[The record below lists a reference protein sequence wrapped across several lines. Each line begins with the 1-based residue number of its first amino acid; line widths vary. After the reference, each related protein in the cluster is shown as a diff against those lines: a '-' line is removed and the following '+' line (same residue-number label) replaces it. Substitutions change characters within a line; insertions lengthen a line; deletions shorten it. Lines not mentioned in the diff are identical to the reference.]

1 MRIFVTG
8 AAGPLG
14 RTLTAAL
21 RRRGDAVVGQ
31 VRRRGGVDLVRNL
44 GAEPVMSDLTRARLL
59 AEAMSGCD
67 MVIHVAQFFDLWAPQ
82 LSSFHSVNVYGA
94 ENVMNAALEA
104 RVRRVVFVSSS
115 VTIGEQPGYW
125 GTEHTVHRGYTITP
139 YERSKVTAERAV
151 LRYRS
156 KGIEVVVVNP
166 ALVISSGDPGW
177 IGRLFT
183 DFISGR
189 RRRAPDAPLGWVSVE
204 DAAKGITLAATKG
217 QSGARYILSGD
228 TLSTRELMTR
238 VAKLASRPQPA
249 VLPRPLAIGSAAL
262 SEAVSGI
269 LGKRP
274 RFSVDEARF
283 TTSGFRVDGGHASV
297 ALGLE
302 YTPMARYLP
311 PVVASYRNVA
321 LRMSS

>member
-14 RTLTAAL
+14 RALTAAL

-31 VRRRGGVDLVRNL
+31 VRRRSGVEVLRNL

-59 AEAMSGCD
+59 AEAMSDCD
-67 MVIHVAQFFDLWAPQ
+67 MAIHVAQFFDLWAPQ
-82 LSSFHSVNVYGA
+82 VSSFHSVNVYGA
-94 ENVMNAALEA
+94 ENFMNAALEA
-104 RVRRVVFVSSS
+104 RIRRVVFVSSS

-125 GTEHTVHRGYTITP
+125 GTEHTVHRGYTITA

-166 ALVISSGDPGW
+166 ALVISPGDPGW
-177 IGRLFT
+177 MGRLFT

-189 RRRAPDAPLGWVSVE
+189 RRRAPDAPLGWVSVD
-204 DAAKGITLAATKG
+204 DAAKGIALAANNG

-238 VAKLASRPQPA
+238 VTKLANRPRPGA
-249 VLPRPLAIGSAAL
+249 LPRPLAIGTAAM
-262 SEAVSGI
+262 SEAAAGI
-269 LGKRP
+269 MGTRP
-274 RFSVDEARF
+274 RYPVDEARF
-283 TTSGFRVDGGHASV
+283 TTSGFRVDGGHASA

-302 YTPMARYLP
+302 YTPMAHYLP
-311 PVVASYRNVA
+311 PVVASYKSVA
-321 LRMSS
+321 LRMSA

>member
-14 RTLTAAL
+14 RALTAAL
-21 RRRGDAVVGQ
+21 RRRGDTVVGQ
-31 VRRRGGVDLVRNL
+31 VRRRSGVELLRNL

-59 AEAMSGCD
+59 AEAMDNCD
-67 MVIHVAQFFDLWAPQ
+67 MAIHVAQYFDLWAPQ
-82 LSSFHSVNVYGA
+82 PSSFHSVNVYGA

-104 RVRRVVFVSSS
+104 RIRRVVFVSSS

-125 GTEHTVHRGYTITP
+125 GTEHTVHRGYTITA
-139 YERSKVTAERAV
+139 YERSKVTAEKAV

-166 ALVISSGDPGW
+166 ALVISPGDPGW
-177 IGRLFT
+177 IGRLLT

-189 RRRAPDAPLGWVSVE
+189 RRRAPDAPLGWVSVD
-204 DAAKGITLAATKG
+204 DAAAGIALAANEG
-217 QSGARYILSGD
+217 QSGARYILSGE

-238 VAKLASRPQPA
+238 VTRLVNRPQPGA
-249 VLPRPLAIGSAAL
+249 FPRPFALGAAAI
-262 SEAVSGI
+262 SEAAAGI
-269 LGKRP
+269 FGTRP
-274 RFSVDEARF
+274 RLSVDEARF
-283 TTSGFRVDGGHASV
+283 TTSGFRVDGGHASSV
-297 ALGLE
+297 LGLE

-311 PVVASYRNVA
+311 PVVASYRSVA
-321 LRMSS
+321 QRMTA

>member
-14 RTLTAAL
+14 RALTSAL

-31 VRRRGGVDLVRNL
+31 VRRRSGVDVLRNL

-59 AEAMSGCD
+59 ADAMAGCD
-67 MVIHVAQFFDLWAPQ
+67 MTVHVAQYFDLWAPQ
-82 LSSFHSVNVYGA
+82 ASSFHSVNVYGA

-125 GTEHTVHRGYTITP
+125 GTEHTVHRGYTITS

-151 LRYRS
+151 MRYRS
-156 KGIEVVVVNP
+156 KGLEVVVVNP
-166 ALVISSGDPGW
+166 ALVISPGDPGW
-177 IGRLFT
+177 MGRLFT

-189 RRRAPDAPLGWVSVE
+189 RRRAPDAPLGWVSVD
-204 DAAKGITLAATKG
+204 DAANGIALAANNG
-217 QSGARYILSGD
+217 QSGSRYILSGD

-238 VAKLASRPQPA
+238 VTKLANRPNPGA
-249 VLPRPLAIGSAAL
+249 LPRPLAIGSAAL
-262 SEAVSGI
+262 SEAAAGL
-269 LGKRP
+269 LGTRP
-274 RFSVDEARF
+274 RYSVDEARF
-283 TTSGFRVDGGHASV
+283 ATSGFRVDGGHASA

-311 PVVASYRNVA
+311 PVVASYRSVA
-321 LRMSS
+321 LRMSA